1 MDAVDHVAAH
11 LAQPDETDLRHSAS
25 SIALAGTSFTQR
37 SYSGD
42 ARVRRDGVGYDPRT
56 VWLGVGSAIAG
67 AALIRENPACR
78 PEGERA

>member
-1 MDAVDHVAAH
+1 MRHVAAH
-11 LAQPDETDLRHSAS
+11 LAEPDETDLRHSAS
-25 SIALAGTSFTQR
+25 SIALAGASFTQR

-42 ARVRRDGVGYDPRT
+42 ARVRCDGVGYDQPT

-78 PEGERA
+78 RKGKPA